1 MSDKEQQP
9 EQPELQDKPD
19 QPEGSK
25 EEVEMNEEQHKQ
37 EDSDMHQEPEGSS
50 LVEPGDVVM
59 KNEELTLKKIE
70 EVKENAP
77 LEVLT
82 KEDLGNAQSDANV
95 IEQKKIK

>member
-1 MSDKEQQP
+1 
-9 EQPELQDKPD
+9 
-19 QPEGSK
+19 
-25 EEVEMNEEQHKQ
+25 MNEEQHKQ

-82 KEDLGNAQSDANV
+82 KEDLGNA
-95 IEQKKIK
+95 